1 MARMPRVLRALL
13 FSYVALQSVCNAE
26 LQDEL
31 KAAMERVA
39 DQMRDKYDMGLAA
52 AFYSPKLNFTVASG
66 YTDAGLGM
74 GNKTRLAQVDDLY
87 VWGSTTKM
95 ITAPAVLQLVEQGKV
110 NLTDP
115 IALHIDPILIAL
127 NGTRLE
133 DHFGSPIHGVQIQH
147 LLHMTSG
154 IQDYDG
160 EAFSRAQFANRS
172 KAFGPIEIIGK
183 FVSPTLQ
190 SVPGQQQMYCST
202 NYILLGLVLATHYHQ
217 PDSSWAWQNYDQ
229 ASVVPKALQK
239 VFKNSKFVMSGPCS
253 QYTPV
258 HGFME
263 FYPSA
268 QLPKQDVWDVSCLGG
283 WTAGNYVGSVA
294 DVARFTYELYNK
306 KKSSILSS
314 ASQALLTNFSAPH
327 MGPFPM
333 KFYGMGT
340 FNLAWSVGTSDAY
353 GHVGDTYGYQSQTTY
368 IPEDDFVI
376 TVATN
381 VETTKQAQPADFTC
395 LAYHE
400 LKAVLTGRPKPHCAM
415 VIPQRF
421 IGKCVCMPEI
431 VAIAVP
437 AQGQVDTF
445 KPFELST
452 ILWSYGK
459 MSLANQD
466 LCSCAQPLFKAAAG
480 TVPRLL
486 EDFTLRCLVTIAWS
500 FAAYRHKE
508 EHLFQAIGDHLI
520 SQVHTANC
528 GELANIAWAYGLLQ
542 IHHERLFQEVARRA
556 NVRLQDFKQQEIA
569 SIIWGFAASDILPA
583 AFFSNAALAAQRL
596 ALTPQQT
603 TNILWALTRRRC
615 KQSSVATTVLALLP
629 PATKQI
635 ERFNMPEIAICSMA
649 AAKVVKHAESSK
661 AGAPKVANAMEFC
674 VKAMQQALS
683 RLSELS
689 NTMLVNLAAAFLMVG
704 CPGSVV
710 LLAAAGREALHRL
723 QVLEN
728 PVLLHLIRVFSVD
741 LGTLQPPALLE
752 GACQGMFRAL
762 FAEAARRMDSFKPR
776 EMQSLSVLCAQP
788 LGLENAGDMSAGDLR
803 SCCFALATTGSPAH
817 QPLSLL
823 DELLEEDQDLFW
835 DPDPVEAA
843 NQ

>member
-1 MARMPRVLRALL
+1 MGERGNP
-13 FSYVALQSVCNAE
+13 NAKKKPE
-26 LQDEL
+26 
-31 KAAMERVA
+31 KAAKPRWRQGTAKRDTFPWINSQIITVSESGNLMELAQTIEAYTSQMNLVNISTAFHRIARLWTSNDDQDAAMVSQRVVE
-39 DQMRDKYDMGLAA
+39 GLIKQA
-52 AFYSPKLNFTVASG
+52 NTVLARASASG
-66 YTDAGLGM
+66 
-74 GNKTRLAQVDDLY
+74 
-87 VWGSTTKM
+87 TK
-95 ITAPAVLQLVEQGKV
+95 
-110 NLTDP
+110 
-115 IALHIDPILIAL
+115 
-127 NGTRLE
+127 
-133 DHFGSPIHGVQIQH
+133 
-147 LLHMTSG
+147 
-154 IQDYDG
+154 
-160 EAFSRAQFANRS
+160 
-172 KAFGPIEIIGK
+172 
-183 FVSPTLQ
+183 
-190 SVPGQQQMYCST
+190 
-202 NYILLGLVLATHYHQ
+202 
-217 PDSSWAWQNYDQ
+217 
-229 ASVVPKALQK
+229 
-239 VFKNSKFVMSGPCS
+239 
-253 QYTPV
+253 
-258 HGFME
+258 
-263 FYPSA
+263 PS
-268 QLPKQDVWDVSCLGG
+268 
-283 WTAGNYVGSVA
+283 
-294 DVARFTYELYNK
+294 
-306 KKSSILSS
+306 
-314 ASQALLTNFSAPH
+314 SQALAN
-327 MGPFPM
+327 
-333 KFYGMGT
+333 
-340 FNLAWSVGTSDAY
+340 
-353 GHVGDTYGYQSQTTY
+353 
-368 IPEDDFVI
+368 I
-376 TVATN
+376 TWAMATLN
-381 VETTKQAQPADFTC
+381 IVDEQ
-395 LAYHE
+395 L
-400 LKAVLTGRPKPHCAM
+400 LK
-415 VIPQRF
+415 
-421 IGKCVCMPEI
+421 
-431 VAIAVP
+431 AIAVP

-835 DPDPVEAA
+835 DPDPVEAPRRPTPSTSSMNMQPMVA
-843 NQ
+843 PAGIPFVQPVVGWTPPVAALQPEMTGALPGWPQPGMFAAGYRPQQDIGVNMPGPAGPAPMHGADMERQEQPNDPRARNEFVYSVSTKNTFLHVDDEEEDQEDLSGASQPWLSEASLGPPLQFLPKDIELNELQAFRADYMKFRAGQATGARGEIQDVPEVPLASESTVGALDLQTAVPGVQ